1 MMMKRFLNITI
12 LIFVSTTIFAQ
23 QENNQVRGGNKR
35 YAKEKYVDAEVSYR
49 KALEL
54 NNKSFEANYNLGN
67 ALFKQQKYADALDF
81 YQKAAALQTQDK
93 LKMAATLH
101 NLGNALLSTKKIEE
115 SINAYKRALK
125 ANPNDNETRYNLAVA
140 QHLLKRQQQNQD
152 KENEQQ
158 KEQQQ
163 QQQEQ
168 QQQDAPKPDP
178 KKISKENT
186 EQILEALKQDEKNT
200 LEKVQQ
206 QPVRGRRS
214 AERDW

>member
-158 KEQQQ
+158 KEHIHKVKTYGHDRFETKHRRKDGSAIDVEITVKLFGVDLLVVFLRDITTQN
-163 QQQEQ
+163 
-168 QQQDAPKPDP
+168 
-178 KKISKENT
+178 IS
-186 EQILEALKQDEKNT
+186 
-200 LEKVQQ
+200 
-206 QPVRGRRS
+206 
-214 AERDW
+214 